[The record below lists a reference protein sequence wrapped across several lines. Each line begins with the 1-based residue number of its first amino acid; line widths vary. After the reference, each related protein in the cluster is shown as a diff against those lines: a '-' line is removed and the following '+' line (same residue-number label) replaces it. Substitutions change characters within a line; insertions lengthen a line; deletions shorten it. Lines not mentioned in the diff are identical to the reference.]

1 MQEALLS
8 TLFLHVHCEHTV
20 HVCVQ
25 AVTLCTERG
34 SQETGTEVH
43 LIALLHSCY
52 KNPFK
57 VTALNNGLQQGRSA
71 RTSNVFFLCVTVSK
85 MTTITSSR
93 GHTEVVSARRTDLR
107 DVSDIISLFSH
118 FTEDVF
124 GRIDIMH
131 LL

>member
-1 MQEALLS
+1 MS
-8 TLFLHVHCEHTV
+8 TLFLHVYCEHTV

-25 AVTLCTERG
+25 AVTLYTERV

-52 KNPFK
+52 KDPFQ
-57 VTALNNGLQQGRSA
+57 VTALNNGLQQERSD
-71 RTSNVFFLCVTVSK
+71 RTSNVFFVFVTVYK

-93 GHTEVVSARRTDLR
+93 GHTEVVSARRTELR

-124 GRIDIMH
+124 GRIDVMH